1 MLFLSRGMYSMS
13 AILIFSHVLPR
24 NVTILRPSIGTT
36 DPLPNRTIKQR
47 ERVSV
52 PGHVAGRARVEVPSV
67 LRLVV
72 AVAVAGAEEDVR
84 RWLMKMK
91 AALRQPRRGIGID
104 LTDPR
109 HQQRLLI
116 ILACEIRLLLLW
128 RTTIL
133 CPVPFL
139 ATVVARVAI
148 IFAAAPGAASAA
160 VLLLIAWPILASAR
174 LGAALTGLFVLHPCQ
189 PLLLNEQ
196 QFAARTCRR
205 IGFFFIRSSFD
216 RPQTTGYLLN

>member
-1 MLFLSRGMYSMS
+1 
-13 AILIFSHVLPR
+13 
-24 NVTILRPSIGTT
+24 
-36 DPLPNRTIKQR
+36 
-47 ERVSV
+47 
-52 PGHVAGRARVEVPSV
+52 

-72 AVAVAGAEEDVR
+72 AVAATGAEEDR
-84 RWLMKMK
+84 RRGLGKRK
-91 AALRQPRRGIGID
+91 ATLRQPRRGIGVD

-116 ILACEIRLLLLW
+116 ILACEIRLLLPR
-128 RTTIL
+128 RTAIL

-139 ATVVARVAI
+139 ATVVARVAV
-148 IFAAAPGAASAA
+148 IFAAAPDAASAA
-160 VLLLIAWPILASAR
+160 TLLLLLLIAWPVLASAR

-196 QFAARTCRR
+196 QFAARSCRR